1 MVKLP
6 NFSRDK
12 ALMRYLLQQQA
23 HPLRRTNLL
32 MPVMPSSSHLFH
44 LYCMLRNKPK
54 NFTLLIISFINK

>member
-12 ALMRYLLQQQA
+12 ALMRYLLQQQV

-32 MPVMPSSSHLFH
+32 MLVMPLSSHLFH
-44 LYCMLRNKPK
+44 P
-54 NFTLLIISFINK
+54 